1 MDMKALSLFKRIAV
15 REKFGVEFLRRNGIA
30 AVEVIDPTLLL
41 ESYRDLLP
49 HQVEERNEIFFLSLS
64 DTAEMNACLLYTSR
78 CV

>member
-15 REKFGVEFLRRNGIA
+15 REKFGVEFLQRNGID

-49 HQVEERNEIFFLSLS
+49 HKWKKETRYCFFH
-64 DTAEMNACLLYTSR
+64 YPIPQK
-78 CV
+78 